1 MDPVERLTHDHHH
14 LNRMVASLREAMQE
28 VARGER
34 EPIQLRDDVTEFLDL
49 AQDELFEHFEV
60 EETQLFPFVVE
71 RLPELGETIEHL
83 SVGHDRMCGA
93 ISRLERCSRLDDDA
107 FGEQID
113 QVIALIAR
121 FDANYLRHAQE
132 EYDLIQVLAT
142 RLDATDRDTVAKLL
156 DEI

>member
-14 LNRMVASLREAMQE
+14 LNRMVASLREAMQD

-34 EPIQLRDDVTEFLDL
+34 DAVLLRDDVAEFLDL

-71 RLPELGETIEHL
+71 RLPALGDTVEHL
-83 SVGHDRMCGA
+83 SVAHDRMCGA
-93 ISRLERCSRLDDDA
+93 ISRLERTVRLDDAA
-107 FGEQID
+107 FTEQID

-121 FDANYLRHAQE
+121 FDANYVKHSHD
-132 EYDLIQVLAT
+132 EYELIKVLAEK
-142 RLDATDRDTVAKLL
+142 LDDDDRATVARLL